1 MLFKEGNINNSV
13 KRKFKILLA
22 IQLITLNLF
31 TRNSLPSADLILLN
45 GKIITVDKNFSIAQA
60 IAIKQDK
67 IIAVGSNS
75 EIKKLAGKKTK
86 IIDLAG
92 KTVVPGLIDFHAHPD
107 MAALSELNEQIPDV
121 HTIAELLNWIK
132 SQTMA
137 KKQGEWIIHP
147 KLFFTRLKEL
157 RQPSIAELD
166 SVAPHHPV
174 FLDGSYGG
182 MVNSAAMR
190 ASAITTNI
198 QDPGIVRDKKT
209 GLLTGFI
216 RSSAFK
222 LLRLP
227 PEKPL
232 SREKKLEAM
241 VEMLKR
247 YNQYGIT
254 SVCSG
259 SGDYKLY
266 TMYQDLSKRNKL
278 TTRIF
283 QNIII
288 NTGSGVTLK
297 MLIDKLKSFKYV
309 TGMGDSMVRI
319 GALKITLDGGILTGT
334 AYMREPWGDKARDI
348 FGIDDSTYRGILNYS
363 RKELLSIVT
372 LANELNWK
380 FTAHCTGGGGV
391 DLLLDVFEEVNRI
404 KPIKP
409 RRFSII
415 HGNFFTKEAVK
426 RMSELGVCADA
437 QPAWF
442 YKDADAME
450 YILGEKRIQT
460 FHPYRTLTD
469 AGVIVN
475 GGSDHMVK
483 SDANTSI
490 NPYNPFLAMWT
501 VVTRTTER
509 GTVVMA
515 SEAITRE
522 QSLKMYTTNNAYASF
537 EENLKGSIEKG
548 KLADMAILTEDILT
562 CPVDDIKKIK
572 SELTLLGG
580 QIVYSSGNIIPQ
592 TSTAK
597 QHNIKFKN

>member
-1 MLFKEGNINNSV
+1 M
-13 KRKFKILLA
+13 KRKLKLLLA
-22 IQLITLNLF
+22 TQLIFLNLF
-31 TRNSLPSADLILLN
+31 SCDSLPSADLILLN
-45 GKIITVDKNFSIAQA
+45 GKIITVDKNFNIAEA
-60 IAIKQDK
+60 VAIKQDK
-67 IIAVGSNS
+67 IIAVGSNN
-75 EIKKLAGKKTK
+75 EIRKLANKKTK

-107 MAALSELNEQIPDV
+107 GAAVSELNERIPDV

-132 SQTMA
+132 SQAML

-166 SVAPHHPV
+166 SVAPHNPV

-182 MVNSAAMR
+182 MINSAAMS
-190 ASAITTNI
+190 ASRITVKTHH
-198 QDPGIVRDKKT
+198 PGVARDKKT
-209 GLLTGFI
+209 GKLTGFI

-227 PEKPL
+227 PQKRL
-232 SREKKLEAM
+232 SREQELEAIGA
-241 VEMLKR
+241 MLKR

-259 SGDYKLY
+259 GGDYKLFAK
-266 TMYQDLSKRNKL
+266 YQDLSKRNKL

-288 NTGSGVTLK
+288 STGSGVTLK
-297 MLIDKLKSFKYV
+297 MLIDNLKSFRYV
-309 TGMGDSMVRI
+309 TGHGDPMVRI
-319 GALKITLDGGILTGT
+319 GALKIILDGGILTGT
-334 AYMREPWGDKARDI
+334 AFMRDPWGNKAGNI
-348 FGIDDSTYRGILNYS
+348 FGIDDTTYRGVLNYS
-363 RKELLSIVT
+363 REELLSIVT
-372 LANELNWK
+372 VANELNWK

-391 DLLLDVFEEVNRI
+391 DLLLDVFEEVNKI
-404 KPIKP
+404 KPIKE

-415 HGNFFTKEAVK
+415 HGNFFTKEAIH
-426 RMSELGVCADA
+426 RMSELGVCADV

-450 YILGEKRIQT
+450 YILGEKIIQS
-460 FHPYRTLTD
+460 FHPYRSLTD

-483 SDANTSI
+483 WDANTSI

-501 VVTRTTER
+501 VITHTTER
-509 GTVVMA
+509 GTVIMP
-515 SEAITRE
+515 SEAISRE
-522 QSLKMYTTNNAYASF
+522 QALKMYTINNAWASF
-537 EENLKGSIEKG
+537 EENIKGSIEPG
-548 KLADMAILTEDILT
+548 KLADMAILSEDILT
-562 CPVDDIKKIK
+562 CPVDNIKKIK
-572 SELTLLGG
+572 SQLTLLGG
-580 QIVYSSGNIIPQ
+580 KIVFSSGKSITQ
-592 TSTAK
+592 
-597 QHNIKFKN
+597 Q